1 VSGAPQPAA
10 VVGAK
15 LVLVG
20 ALVWA
25 VWRVLEAEVRGE

>member
-1 VSGAPQPAA
+1 LTRDRRQPAA

-20 ALVWA
+20 ALAWA
-25 VWRVLEAEVRGE
+25 IWNVIRAELGE